1 MNLTPEQME
10 LGRRNFLRVLA
21 GTPAMAALGAAAA
34 LRGPVPGGRVRLAFI
49 GVGSQGRAQLTNV
62 DPDYGDVRALC
73 DINPAQLKLAD
84 GVLAKNSM
92 PPARH
97 YADWR
102 EMLQKEDVEAAIG
115 LDRAARVVRDGC
127 SDRRGALG
135 HRHR

>member
-10 LGRRNFLRVLA
+10 LGRRNFLKVLA

-34 LRGPVPGGRVRLAFI
+34 VRGPVPGGRVRLAFI

-73 DINPAQLKLAD
+73 DINPAQLALAD
-84 GVLAKNSM
+84 GVLAKNGR
-92 PPARH
+92 PPAHH

-102 EMLQKEDVEAAIG
+102 EMLQKEDVEAVIMLSG
-115 LDRAARVVRDGC
+115 G
-127 SDRRGALG
+127 
-135 HRHR
+135 